1 MTTTLTK
8 TREAFNRSRAIRVV
22 TWLTALFG
30 ILLVIQTSLGFIR
43 DIESPERL
51 LITIYDLFG
60 FDATAE
66 ALRDRG
72 LNALTGKLVIAL
84 VALAIGVAGIWAVF
98 IATNRIVDELST
110 KWRAR
115 VRPYVFVGPAMFL
128 LTIFLIVPTVNT
140 IYTSLTED
148 VITFAEEVPVE
159 LSGQSDV
166 IPVMAAEESKAEYT
180 STLISF
186 GTVELAFVDSVSSKG
201 EVLGTA
207 LVLRTGDSVRTF
219 SLRNYTETFT
229 DPDMHVAFRNN
240 ILWLL
245 FGVTGSVAIG
255 LLIAQLVDRV
265 KRESLA
271 KTFIFLPLAISF
283 VGAAVIWR
291 FMYWWRPEGNVQI
304 GLVNAIWTWFGNEP
318 VAWMQSIP
326 VNTFAL
332 IVIMIWLQTGFAMV
346 ILSASIK
353 AVPSDIIEAA
363 RIDGAS
369 EFRIFFSIIVP
380 TINPTI
386 ITVATTVFIAI
397 LKVFDIV
404 FVMTGG
410 KFDTEVIANRMFSE
424 MFKFRNFGRASALA
438 VILFV
443 VVIPIIVINVK
454 NLKRQGIGA

>member
-1 MTTTLTK
+1 M
-8 TREAFNRSRAIRVV
+8 
-22 TWLTALFG
+22 WLFWVLAQYAHVACFSFG
-30 ILLVIQTSLGFIR
+30 VLLVIQNSLGFIK
-43 DIESPERL
+43 DIDSPERL
-51 LITIYDLFG
+51 LTWLYDFIGL
-60 FDATAE
+60 DSTAD

-72 LNALTGKLVIAL
+72 LNPFTGKLVIAM
-84 VALAIGVAGIWAVF
+84 VALVIGVAGIWAVF
-98 IATNRIVDELST
+98 IVTNRIVDEFST

-115 VRPYVFVGPAMFL
+115 IRPYVFVGPAMFL

-140 IYTSLTED
+140 IYTSFTED
-148 VITFAEEVPVE
+148 IITFAEEVPEE

-166 IPVMAAEESKAEYT
+166 IPIIAADESKAQHT

-186 GTVELAFVDSVSSKG
+186 GTVEVALVDSVSSKG
-201 EVLGTA
+201 EVLATA
-207 LVLRTGDSVRTF
+207 VIVRTGDTIRTF
-219 SLRNYTETFT
+219 GLRNYIFAFT
-229 DPDMHVAFRNN
+229 DPGMHVAFRNN

-291 FMYWWRPEGNVQI
+291 FMYSWQPSGNVQI

-318 VAWMQSIP
+318 VAWMQSMPI
-326 VNTFAL
+326 NTFAL

-353 AVPSDIIEAA
+353 AVPADIIEAA

-424 MFKFRNFGRASALA
+424 MFKFRNFGRASSLA